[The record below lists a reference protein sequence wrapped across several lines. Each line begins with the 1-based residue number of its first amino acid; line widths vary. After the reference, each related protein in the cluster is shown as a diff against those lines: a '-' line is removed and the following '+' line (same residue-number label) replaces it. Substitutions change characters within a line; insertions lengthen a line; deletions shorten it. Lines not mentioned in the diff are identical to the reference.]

1 MVPLQQSAM
10 TTTLARKTPFSLL
23 AALCPFGKAWGSLF
37 LDDGEQVELSSFL
50 SVSYVVQVQVLYI
63 GLLVFHS
70 LRFCLLWLLNG
81 SFVSQKLV

>member
-1 MVPLQQSAM
+1 M

-50 SVSYVVQVQVLYI
+50 SVSYVVQVKFCTSACFS
-63 GLLVFHS
+63 LVEI
-70 LRFCLLWLLNG
+70 LPILAVKW
-81 SFVSQKLV
+81 KLC